1 MEATN
6 LHVSFDYCFKKLNGV
21 LRKLYVGAKNPN
33 GEQLKKENS
42 LAKHK
47 VTYMY
52 ESIFKEKR
60 GIDILSDAVFHEGDE
75 VFEVVSVM
83 SVMLHNELIHIL
95 RTTFVLCVIII
106 TNVCLTQHTCLCS
119 VCMLSVSWTHDNYM

>member
-1 MEATN
+1 MIFYPREMPKTQKNHITPLKWLKKIIEAKN
-6 LHVSFDYCFKKLNGV
+6 LHVSFEYCFEELKGV
-21 LRKLYVGAKNPN
+21 LRKPN
-33 GEQLKKENS
+33 ESNEKENS

-47 VTYMY
+47 VTY

-83 SVMLHNELIHIL
+83 LHNELIHL
-95 RTTFVLCVIII
+95 RTTFVLCVI
-106 TNVCLTQHTCLCS
+106 
-119 VCMLSVSWTHDNYM
+119 

>member
-1 MEATN
+1 M
-6 LHVSFDYCFKKLNGV
+6 LVLNIV
-21 LRKLYVGAKNPN
+21 LKNWKVFLENFTPVREN
-33 GEQLKKENS
+33 QTESNEKENS

-47 VTYMY
+47 VTY

-83 SVMLHNELIHIL
+83 LRNELIHL
-95 RTTFVLCVIII
+95 RTTFVLCVI
-106 TNVCLTQHTCLCS
+106 
-119 VCMLSVSWTHDNYM
+119 